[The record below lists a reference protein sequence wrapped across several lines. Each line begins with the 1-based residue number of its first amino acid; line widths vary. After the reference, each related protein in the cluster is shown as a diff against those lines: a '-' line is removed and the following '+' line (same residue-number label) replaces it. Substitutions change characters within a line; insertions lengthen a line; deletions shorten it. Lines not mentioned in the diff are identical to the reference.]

1 MLDFKEKI
9 SEEISKITKIDKNE
23 LYEYIEMPSDNKM
36 GDYAFPCFRL
46 AKTMKKSPQ
55 IIANELKDGISL
67 GNEFEKVE
75 VINGYINFFVNNKKL
90 VENVLEEVEEKR
102 ENYGSSEIGEGK
114 NIVIDYS
121 SPNIAKPFHIGHLR
135 TTILGNSLYKMY
147 KFLNYNCVG
156 INHLGDWGTQFA
168 KLIEGYKRWGT
179 EYDIESNPIEE
190 LTKIYIRINDLCKED
205 ESVLEQ
211 CRDNFKKLED
221 GDEYCVKIWQ
231 KFRELSLKEFQ
242 RIYDLLDIQFD
253 SWNGEAFYTDKMQE
267 VKDILEKNN
276 KLVESEGARVVDL
289 SKEDMPPGIIEK
301 SNGSTTYATRDLAAI
316 LYRAR
321 TYNFDKALYVTSYE
335 QILHFKQVFETAKY
349 LDLDEKYTNGLVHV
363 PYGMVMLKTGKMSTR
378 DGNVVKIEDL
388 LKEAIAKVKIII
400 ENKNPELENKEDI
413 ATKVGIGAVIFN
425 DLYNSRIKDEIFD
438 WDIML
443 NFNGETGPY
452 MQYIYVRTKSVLE
465 KAGYIPKLKDV
476 NLDKLLDEDSVK
488 VIKLLYQ
495 FNDKIMQAIEKY
507 EPYIVARYLIEV
519 AKTYSSFYNNNKI
532 ICDDKEVQDA
542 RIYLTYATGI
552 VLKTGAALLG
562 IKMPDKM

>member
-289 SKEDMPPGIIEK
+289 SKEDMPPCIIEK

-519 AKTYSSFYNNNKI
+519 AKTYSSIYNNNKI

>member
-289 SKEDMPPGIIEK
+289 SKEDMPPCIIEK

-388 LKEAIAKVKIII
+388 LKEAIAKVKVII

-452 MQYIYVRTKSVLE
+452 MQYIYVRTKSVL
-465 KAGYIPKLKDV
+465 KKVGYIPKLKDV

-495 FNDKIMQAIEKY
+495 FNDKIIQAIEKY

>member
-67 GNEFEKVE
+67 GNEYEKVE

-289 SKEDMPPGIIEK
+289 SKEDMPPCIIEK

-465 KAGYIPKLKDV
+465 KVGYIPKLKDV

>member
-289 SKEDMPPGIIEK
+289 SKEDMPQCIIEK